1 MISTMTNK
9 TILVQKLV
17 EAMLHSARWK
27 LARDGGLQP
36 VLYVLIVGDTA
47 LEMPLTLP
55 DTSEMKAKYF
65 FGIGRHLHERG
76 LQPREAVLVSE
87 SWFVAVRQAP
97 AAMDFP
103 PSEHPSRQEAIV
115 LIGRSA
121 DNRRFTQVV
130 QPFTRDKQNRPVW
143 QAMPMAVYD
152 ETQTPGKGSAG
163 LLDYFFEAV
172 SGDRR

>member
-1 MISTMTNK
+1 MTNK
-9 TILVQKLV
+9 TILGQRLV
-17 EAMLHSARWK
+17 EATLRSARQE
-27 LARDGGLQP
+27 LEREGVLQP

-55 DTSEMKAKYF
+55 DTPELKAKYF
-65 FGIGRHLHERG
+65 FGIGRHLSERG

-87 SWFVAVRQAP
+87 SWFVAVQQAP

-130 QPFTRDKQNRPVW
+130 QPFTRDKHNRPVW
-143 QAMPMAVYD
+143 QAMPMAVFD
-152 ETQTPGKGSAG
+152 ETQTPEQSSTG
-163 LLDYFFEAV
+163 LLDHFFAAV
-172 SGDRR
+172 SGNRH